1 MTDSSIPV
9 NVHVGPDRRSVRSK
23 PPRRFKRKRHI
34 KPATLYIL
42 AFAVLVVLAVI
53 VQFAIHMARTEPRD
67 TTAIAERELR
77 VNTLTQGEQIR
88 RAVTVFRRP
97 VIDYF
102 RATHGLLV
110 LTNKRLIYLGL
121 QPRDL
126 LASPDMPPTFD
137 ERDFP
142 IDTLVRVS
150 SGRAFFGLAKAIRIE
165 TPNGSLKLGVT
176 SKSWPNA
183 SALIATMETQHKRVL
198 AEGVRQQELRA
209 SAEEARRIA
218 EERRRKPQYY
228 KVRRGDAISSIA
240 MQWNTTP
247 ERLKAWN
254 KLPGNTIRV
263 GQTLMV
269 KPAT

>member
-1 MTDSSIPV
+1 MIDRPLSVDSAIER
-9 NVHVGPDRRSVRSK
+9 DRRSVRSR
-23 PPRRFKRKRHI
+23 PRRVKRRRHVR
-34 KPATLYIL
+34 PATIYAV
-42 AFAVLVVLAVI
+42 AFAMLAVI
-53 VQFAIHMARTEPRD
+53 AVLVQFAIHIARTEPRD

-77 VNTLTQGEQIR
+77 LNTLTAGEQIAR
-88 RAVTVFRRP
+88 RVIVFRRP

-126 LASPDMPPTFD
+126 LASPDLPPTFD

-142 IDTLVRVS
+142 IDTLVRIT
-150 SGRAFFGLAKAIRIE
+150 SGRAFFGLAKAIRIS

-176 SKSWPNA
+176 SQSWPNA
-183 SALIATMETQHKRVL
+183 AGLISAMEVRHKRVL
-198 AEGVRQQELRA
+198 AEGVRVRELRA
-209 SAEEARRIA
+209 SAEEARREA
-218 EERRRKPQYY
+218 EARRRQPHYY
-228 KVRRGDAISSIA
+228 TVRRGDALGSIA
-240 MQWNTTP
+240 TQWNTTP
-247 ERLKAWN
+247 DKLRAWN
-254 KLPGNTIRV
+254 RLSGNTIRI